1 MISKGN
7 QSVEVQEFK
16 HYTGVASTY
25 VKGVN
30 PNAKELGEFFGREI
44 EKEPEYSGTL
54 EVDGENVPYIRLDF
68 LLSAVQKDAKT
79 NEEEELFKTRAT
91 FFLRKKFKFKKD
103 KSKVQVIDN
112 YGYTAWATKEELDA
126 QATLFSDKGNPYKI
140 ASSYRPAFV
149 GEEELTNFIKCY
161 LNYGEALAWIDNNW
175 VMNPKVNP
183 DDCQISL
190 DLENY
195 FKGDISELKEICKY
209 FPNNKLKV
217 LYGVRTNPENG
228 RQYQAIYNRMF
239 LKNGAFNFNKLAE
252 NVENDKNYGAFP
264 TTDFEVGPIKV
275 YDPTPTTFPTENVS
289 SKPVKSPWD

>member
-44 EKEPEYSGTL
+44 EKEPEYSGTF

-68 LLSAVQKDAKT
+68 LLNAVQKDDKT
-79 NEEEELFKTRAT
+79 KEEEELFKTRAT
-91 FFLRKKFKFKKD
+91 FFLRKKFRFKRD
-103 KSKVQVIDN
+103 KSKVQVIDD

-126 QATLFSDKGNPYKI
+126 QATIFSEKGKPCKI
-140 ASSYRPAFV
+140 TSHYRPAFV
-149 GEEELTNFIKCY
+149 GEEELVDFIKCY
-161 LNYGEALAWIDNNW
+161 LNYGEALAYIDNNW
-175 VMNPKVNP
+175 VLNPKVNP
-183 DDCQISL
+183 EDCKIHL
-190 DLENY
+190 DIENY

-228 RQYQAIYNRMF
+228 IQYQAIYNRKF
-239 LKNGAFNFNKLAE
+239 LKNGASDFSSIAKK
-252 NVENDKNYGAFP
+252 VENDKNNGAFP
-264 TTDFEVGPIKV
+264 TTDFEVGHIKV
-275 YDPTPTTFPTENVS
+275 YDPTPTVFPTENNS
-289 SKPVKSPWD
+289 SEPKKSPWN